1 MMDYKNKKISMED
14 VNKDIYLAM
23 ANSLQFP
30 LNEIV
35 AWAIFGDS
43 TFVNENA
50 LLYSNYADITLD
62 NALINKTHL
71 ELMNTIEQD
80 IKQCIDENT
89 DSVDFSTMNST
100 EDGINNIL
108 DKFLPAKCQ
117 ELTLLLCQKDSTFKG
132 FSIWWAAL
140 VIAYREMA
148 IFAYKNG
155 SYYLAMQLSE
165 SCKECQS
172 QMMFKNI
179 AFIEAYKKK
188 LSKDRKK
195 NGSKGGSQKGVNY
208 SEPKQ
213 KALDY
218 HDKYFSGKH
227 SSGRFI
233 YSGDKASRK
242 ILEHFDKIK
251 DSLGYEP
258 KPLAK
263 HILAHRKQHFKD

>member
-23 ANSLQFP
+23 ANSLKFP

-50 LLYSNYADITLD
+50 KLYSNYADITLD
-62 NALINKTHL
+62 NALINESHL

-89 DSVDFSTMNST
+89 DKVDFSTMHST
-100 EDGINNIL
+100 NEGINNIL
-108 DKFLPAKCQ
+108 DIFLPAKCQ
-117 ELTLLLCQKDSTFKG
+117 ELTLLLRQKDSIFRG
-132 FSIWWAAL
+132 LPIWWAAL
-140 VIAYREMA
+140 VIAYRELA

-155 SYYLAMQLSE
+155 SYYLAMQFSE
-165 SCKECQS
+165 SCNECQS

-179 AFIEAYKKK
+179 AFIKAYQEK
-188 LSKDRKK
+188 LSKEQKK
-195 NGSKGGSQKGVNY
+195 NGSKGGSKKGVNY
-208 SEPKQ
+208 SEPKR

-218 HDKYFSGKH
+218 HDKYLSDKNNKDKFV
-227 SSGRFI
+227 
-233 YSGDKASRK
+233 YSNDKAAREIITYFESK
-242 ILEHFDKIK
+242 SKH
-251 DSLGYEP
+251 LGYAERS
-258 KPLAK
+258 LSN
-263 HILAHRKQHFKD
+263 IIREHRNKQIKG

>member
-1 MMDYKNKKISMED
+1 MED

-23 ANSLQFP
+23 ANSLKFP
-30 LNEIV
+30 LNEVV

-43 TFVNENA
+43 TFVAENA
-50 LLYSNYADITLD
+50 NLYSNYAGLSLD
-62 NALINKTHL
+62 NTLINKSHL

-89 DSVDFSTMNST
+89 DRINFSTINST
-100 EDGINNIL
+100 NEGINNIL

-117 ELTLLLCQKDSTFKG
+117 ELTLLLCKKGNAFKG
-132 FSIWWAAL
+132 FPIWWAAL
-140 VIAYREMA
+140 VIAYREVA
-148 IFAYKNG
+148 IFAFKNG

-179 AFIEAYKKK
+179 AFIKAYQEK
-188 LSKDRKK
+188 LSKEQKE
-195 NGSKGGSQKGVNY
+195 NGSKGGSKKGVNY

-218 HDKYFSGKH
+218 HDKYLSDRNEKGKH
-227 SSGRFI
+227 F
-233 YSGDKASRK
+233 YSAPKAAREIISHFERK
-242 ILEHFDKIK
+242 YEH
-251 DSLGYEP
+251 LGYVEGS
-258 KPLAK
+258 LSN
-263 HILAHRKQHFKD
+263 IIREHRNEQIKG